1 MFTDNEKVNGV
12 PNEELL
18 HVIIMGI
25 WGHDVARRLVDEG
38 KSVDIL
44 YQDAFKKLGL
54 KKEDLESYD
63 NTDLHGFNERSTR
76 PWRYVNGPFKDD
88 IPYQEQRQGHNPR
101 GLEMGRKMSQGL
113 GKATR
118 TPIDI
123 RRKPMVPHYELQQR
137 RPRRPAGG
145 KNTPRARK
153 VRSFLFRWARK
164 DRRCLS
170 SALPLTESWHPSIW
184 TTTRPGK
191 SRSGPTCSKF
201 LQIMFFRL
209 VLNCHSLFTLGWF
222 HGYLFHTIIA
232 SSRKIPNKNNF
243 AIALNIGKVWG

>member
-1 MFTDNEKVNGV
+1 MASTKEALAHGGTSTVHLKMKYRIRNRDKAMI
-12 PNEELL
+12 
-18 HVIIMGI
+18 H
-25 WGHDVARRLVDEG
+25 A
-38 KSVDIL
+38 
-44 YQDAFKKLGL
+44 GL
-54 KKEDLESYD
+54 KWAE
-63 NTDLHGFNERSTR
+63 
-76 PWRYVNGPFKDD
+76 
-88 IPYQEQRQGHNPR
+88 
-101 GLEMGRKMSQGL
+101 KMSQGL

-123 RRKPMVPHYELQQR
+123 RRKPVVPHYELQQR

-153 VRSFLFRWARK
+153 DRSCLFCWARK

-170 SALPLTESWHPSIW
+170 STLPLTESWHPSIW

-201 LQIMFFRL
+201 FQIYELLQIMFFRL
-209 VLNCHSLFTLGWF
+209 LLNCHSLFTLGWF
-222 HGYLFHTIIA
+222 HDYLFHAIIA

-243 AIALNIGKVWG
+243 AIDLNIG